1 MMDIDSDKTRAF
13 SELAKVGS
21 FSKAAVVLGISQSAL
36 SQKIAKLESELGVTL
51 VIRDQKEMKLTQA
64 GVELVRYYQQ
74 KSTLDA
80 EFIRGLSSATG
91 NKKLIGTVKI
101 AGYSSITRSAL
112 IPVLTP
118 LLSTNPELHFNIFSK
133 EIYELERLL
142 QSGEVDF
149 ILSNKPV
156 KKDNVE
162 NIVIHQ
168 EEVVHI
174 VSAKAQKTCPVFLD
188 HDEADETT
196 FDFFREQGLSLD
208 FRRSY
213 MDDIYALIDGVE
225 SNLGQAVAA
234 KHLIVDN
241 KKIKIIPHKKK
252 VKTDVIL
259 SYFKR
264 QYYSDLQ
271 KKIITILSEDL
282 KQYF

>member
-1 MMDIDSDKTRAF
+1 MIDIDSDKTRAF
-13 SELAKVGS
+13 AELAKVGS
-21 FSKAAVVLGISQSAL
+21 FSKAAGVLGISQSAL
-36 SQKIAKLESELGVTL
+36 SQKIAKLESELEVTL
-51 VIRDQKEMKLTQA
+51 IIRDQKELKLTQA

-80 EFIRGLSSATG
+80 EFIRGLSSG
-91 NKKLIGTVKI
+91 NKKLIGTIKI

-112 IPVLTP
+112 IPALAP
-118 LLSTNPELHFNIFSK
+118 LLSANPELHFNIFSK
-133 EIYELERLL
+133 EIYELEKLL

-149 ILSNKPV
+149 ILSNRPV
-156 KKDNVE
+156 KKDNIE
-162 NIVIHQ
+162 NIVIHH

-174 VSAKAQKTCPVFLD
+174 VSAKAEKPSPIFLD

-213 MDDIYALIDGVE
+213 MDDIYAIMDGVE
-225 SNLGQAVAA
+225 GNLGQAVAA
-234 KHLIVDN
+234 KHLVLNN
-241 KKIKIIPHKKK
+241 KKIKIVPHKKK
-252 VKTDVIL
+252 IKTDVIL

-271 KKIITILSEDL
+271 KKIISILKEDL
-282 KQYF
+282 KEFF